1 MQDLTPRRRF
11 IARGAAGLAGILAS
25 RQAPA
30 LAQTIRLHLLHRVDF
45 IPQGEAELKRQ
56 LADYGRQMK
65 MDVVLET
72 INENDL
78 QTRITS
84 AIQSGAGPDIVQMLH
99 NWPHLYAGGLVD
111 MTDLCDWKQRDQGKF
126 YPQSEAATR
135 EGSRW
140 LGLPH
145 CVTPALINYRKSWF
159 AEAGATAPPKTLDEY
174 RKLGATLKKKGK
186 PFGQTLG
193 HTVNDAPGWSYP
205 LTWTFGGAETDK
217 TGKKVVLNSKNT
229 IEAVKWMTAFWKE
242 ACDEGGLA
250 WDDTTNNRAFHAG
263 EIAAT
268 LNGGSIYVL
277 ARRRLDI
284 KDEKGQPLWPDIGH
298 FRYPDGPHGPTPTYH
313 VTYASTIMKHSKNVE
328 AAKELLKW
336 VHSKEQ
342 FAKWFELEGGY
353 ATGANPVWEGHK
365 MWTEVDE
372 AMRPFKTAAQGA
384 RALGYAGPPSAKA
397 TLVYTK
403 YIITDMY
410 AKAVQGLAPED
421 AVRWAEG
428 ELKKIYEVGV
438 RSCITTFSG
447 LASLR
452 SPTFNVVM

>member
-1 MQDLTPRRRF
+1 MVERRAFLTRS
-11 IARGAAGLAGILAS
+11 AAGLAGILAS
-25 RQAPA
+25 RRAPA
-30 LAQTIRLHLLHRVDF
+30 LAQTVRLHLLHRVDF

-99 NWPHLYAGGLVD
+99 NWPHLYASGLVD
-111 MTDLCDWKQRDQGKF
+111 MTDLCEWKQRDQGKF

-135 EGSRW
+135 DGSRW

-145 CVTPALINYRKSWF
+145 CITPALINYRKSWF
-159 AEAGATAPPKTLDEY
+159 AEAGATAPPRTLDEY
-174 RKLGATLKKKGK
+174 RKLGAALKKKGK

-342 FAKWFELEGGY
+342 FGKWFELEGGY

-428 ELKKIYEVGV
+428 ELKRVYE
-438 RSCITTFSG
+438 
-447 LASLR
+447 A
-452 SPTFNVVM
+452 

>member
-1 MQDLTPRRRF
+1 MVERRAFLTRS
-11 IARGAAGLAGILAS
+11 AAGLAGILAS
-25 RQAPA
+25 RRAPA
-30 LAQTIRLHLLHRVDF
+30 LAQTVRLHLLHRVDF

-135 EGSRW
+135 DGSRW

-145 CVTPALINYRKSWF
+145 CITPALINYRKSWF

-174 RKLGATLKKKGK
+174 RKLGAALKKKGK

-342 FAKWFELEGGY
+342 FGKWFELEGGY

-410 AKAVQGLAPED
+410 AKAVQGLTPED

-428 ELKKIYEVGV
+428 ELKKIYE
-438 RSCITTFSG
+438 
-447 LASLR
+447 A
-452 SPTFNVVM
+452 

>member
-1 MQDLTPRRRF
+1 MVERRAFLTRS
-11 IARGAAGLAGILAS
+11 AAGLAGILAS
-25 RQAPA
+25 RRAPA
-30 LAQTIRLHLLHRVDF
+30 LAQTVRLHLLHRVDF

-135 EGSRW
+135 DGSRW

-145 CVTPALINYRKSWF
+145 CITPALINYRKSWF
-159 AEAGATAPPKTLDEY
+159 AEAGATAPPRTLDEY
-174 RKLGATLKKKGK
+174 RKLGAALKKKGK

-342 FAKWFELEGGY
+342 FGKWFELEGGY

-410 AKAVQGLAPED
+410 AKAVQGLTPED

-428 ELKKIYEVGV
+428 ELKRVYE
-438 RSCITTFSG
+438 
-447 LASLR
+447 A
-452 SPTFNVVM
+452 

>member
-1 MQDLTPRRRF
+1 MIDRRRF
-11 IARGAAGLAGILAS
+11 LARGSAGLAGILAS
-25 RQAPA
+25 RRAPA

-65 MDVVLET
+65 MEVVLET

-111 MTDLCDWKQRDQGKF
+111 MTDLCEWKQRDQGKF

-135 EGSRW
+135 DGSRW

-145 CVTPALINYRKSWF
+145 CITPALINYRKSWF
-159 AEAGATAPPKTLDEY
+159 AEAGATAPPRTLDEY
-174 RKLGATLKKKGK
+174 RKLGAALKKKGK

-205 LTWTFGGAETDK
+205 LTWTFGGAETDN

-342 FAKWFELEGGY
+342 FGKWFALEGGY

-410 AKAVQGLAPED
+410 AKAVQGLTPED

-428 ELKKIYEVGV
+428 ELKKIYEV
-438 RSCITTFSG
+438 
-447 LASLR
+447 
-452 SPTFNVVM
+452 

>member
-1 MQDLTPRRRF
+1 MIDRRKF

-159 AEAGATAPPKTLDEY
+159 AEAGATAPPKNLDEY
-174 RKLGATLKKKGK
+174 RKLGAVLKKKGK

-277 ARRRLDI
+277 ARRRTDI
-284 KDEKGQPLWPDIGH
+284 KDEKGQSLWPDIGH

-342 FAKWFELEGGY
+342 FGKWFELEGGY

-428 ELKKIYEVGV
+428 ELRKIYEV
-438 RSCITTFSG
+438 
-447 LASLR
+447 
-452 SPTFNVVM
+452 

>member
-159 AEAGATAPPKTLDEY
+159 AEAGATAPPKNLDEY
-174 RKLGATLKKKGK
+174 RKLGAVLKKKGK

-277 ARRRLDI
+277 ARRRTDI
-284 KDEKGQPLWPDIGH
+284 KDEKGQSLWPDIGH

-342 FAKWFELEGGY
+342 FGKWFELEGGY

>member
-1 MQDLTPRRRF
+1 MVERRAFLTRS
-11 IARGAAGLAGILAS
+11 AAGLAGILAS
-25 RQAPA
+25 RRAPA
-30 LAQTIRLHLLHRVDF
+30 LAQTVRLHLLHRVDF

-135 EGSRW
+135 DGSRW

-145 CVTPALINYRKSWF
+145 CITPALINYRKSWF

-342 FAKWFELEGGY
+342 FGKWFELEGGY

-410 AKAVQGLAPED
+410 AKAVQGLTPED

-428 ELKKIYEVGV
+428 ELKRVYE
-438 RSCITTFSG
+438 
-447 LASLR
+447 A
-452 SPTFNVVM
+452 

>member
-1 MQDLTPRRRF
+1 MIDRRKF

-111 MTDLCDWKQRDQGKF
+111 VTDLCDWKQRDQGKF

-159 AEAGATAPPKTLDEY
+159 AEAGATAPPKNLDEY
-174 RKLGATLKKKGK
+174 RKLGAVLKKKGK

-277 ARRRLDI
+277 ARRRTDI
-284 KDEKGQPLWPDIGH
+284 KDEKGQSLWPDIGH

-342 FAKWFELEGGY
+342 FGKWFELEGGY

-428 ELKKIYEVGV
+428 ELRKIYEV
-438 RSCITTFSG
+438 
-447 LASLR
+447 
-452 SPTFNVVM
+452 

>member
-1 MQDLTPRRRF
+1 MIDRRRF
-11 IARGAAGLAGILAS
+11 LARGSAGLAGILAS
-25 RQAPA
+25 RRAPA

-78 QTRITS
+78 QTRIT
-84 AIQSGAGPDIVQMLH
+84 ATIQSGSGPDIVQMLH
-99 NWPHLYAGGLVD
+99 NWPHLYASGLVD

-135 EGSRW
+135 DGSRW

-145 CVTPALINYRKSWF
+145 CITPAFINYRKSWF
-159 AEAGATAPPKTLDEY
+159 AEAGATAPPRTLDEY
-174 RKLGATLKKKGK
+174 RKLGAALKKKGK

-410 AKAVQGLAPED
+410 AKAVQGLTPED

-428 ELKKIYEVGV
+428 QLKLVYEV
-438 RSCITTFSG
+438 
-447 LASLR
+447 
-452 SPTFNVVM
+452 

>member
-1 MQDLTPRRRF
+1 MIDRRKF

-159 AEAGATAPPKTLDEY
+159 AEAGATAPPKNLDEY
-174 RKLGATLKKKGK
+174 RKLGAVLKKKGK

-217 TGKKVVLNSKNT
+217 TGRKVVLNSKNT

-277 ARRRLDI
+277 ARRRTDI
-284 KDEKGQPLWPDIGH
+284 KDEKGQSLWPDIGH

-342 FAKWFELEGGY
+342 FGKWFELEGGY

-384 RALGYAGPPSAKA
+384 RALGYAGLPSAKA

-428 ELKKIYEVGV
+428 ELRKIYEV
-438 RSCITTFSG
+438 
-447 LASLR
+447 
-452 SPTFNVVM
+452 

>member
-1 MQDLTPRRRF
+1 MIDRRKF
-11 IARGAAGLAGILAS
+11 IARGAGGLAGILAS
-25 RQAPA
+25 RRAPA
-30 LAQTIRLHLLHRVDF
+30 LAQTVRLHLLHRVDF
-45 IPQGEAELKRQ
+45 IPQGEAELRRQ

-65 MDVVLET
+65 MDIVLET

-111 MTDLCDWKQRDQGKF
+111 VTDLCDWKQRDQGKF

-159 AEAGATAPPKTLDEY
+159 AEAGATAPPKNLDEY
-174 RKLGATLKKKGK
+174 RKLGAVLKKKGK

-193 HTVNDAPGWSYP
+193 HTVNDASGWSYP

-277 ARRRLDI
+277 ARRRTDI
-284 KDEKGQPLWPDIGH
+284 KDEKGQSLWPDIGH

-342 FAKWFELEGGY
+342 FGKWFELEGGY

-428 ELKKIYEVGV
+428 ELRKIYEV
-438 RSCITTFSG
+438 
-447 LASLR
+447 
-452 SPTFNVVM
+452 

>member
-1 MQDLTPRRRF
+1 MIDRRRF
-11 IARGAAGLAGILAS
+11 LARGSAGLAGILAS
-25 RQAPA
+25 RRAPA

-65 MDVVLET
+65 MEVVLET

-111 MTDLCDWKQRDQGKF
+111 MTDLCEWKQRDQGKF

-135 EGSRW
+135 DGSRW

-145 CVTPALINYRKSWF
+145 CITPALINYRKSWF
-159 AEAGATAPPKTLDEY
+159 AEAGATAPPRTLDEY
-174 RKLGATLKKKGK
+174 RKLGAALKKKGK

-205 LTWTFGGAETDK
+205 LTWTFGGAETDN

-342 FAKWFELEGGY
+342 FGKWFALEGGY

-410 AKAVQGLAPED
+410 AKAVQGLTPED

-428 ELKKIYEVGV
+428 ELKKIYE
-438 RSCITTFSG
+438 
-447 LASLR
+447 A
-452 SPTFNVVM
+452 

>member
-1 MQDLTPRRRF
+1 MIDRRKF

-159 AEAGATAPPKTLDEY
+159 AEAGATAPPKNLDEY
-174 RKLGATLKKKGK
+174 RKLGAVLKKKGK

-353 ATGANPVWEGHK
+353 ATGANPVWEAHK

-384 RALGYAGPPSAKA
+384 RALGYAGLPSAKA

-428 ELKKIYEVGV
+428 ELRKIYEV
-438 RSCITTFSG
+438 
-447 LASLR
+447 
-452 SPTFNVVM
+452 

>member
-1 MQDLTPRRRF
+1 MVERRAFLTRS
-11 IARGAAGLAGILAS
+11 AAGLAGILAS
-25 RQAPA
+25 RRAPA
-30 LAQTIRLHLLHRVDF
+30 LAQTVRLHLLHRVDF

-135 EGSRW
+135 DGSRW

-145 CVTPALINYRKSWF
+145 CITPALINYRKSWF

-174 RKLGATLKKKGK
+174 RKLGAALKKKGK

-342 FAKWFELEGGY
+342 FGKWFELEGGY

-372 AMRPFKTAAQGA
+372 AMRPFKTAAQGT

-410 AKAVQGLAPED
+410 AKAVQGLTPED

-428 ELKKIYEVGV
+428 ELKKIYE
-438 RSCITTFSG
+438 
-447 LASLR
+447 A
-452 SPTFNVVM
+452 

>member
-1 MQDLTPRRRF
+1 MVERRAFLTRS
-11 IARGAAGLAGILAS
+11 AAGLAGILAS
-25 RQAPA
+25 RRAPA
-30 LAQTIRLHLLHRVDF
+30 LAQTVRLHLLHRVDF

-135 EGSRW
+135 DGSRW

-145 CVTPALINYRKSWF
+145 CITPALINYRKSWF

-298 FRYPDGPHGPTPTYH
+298 FRYPDGLHGPTPTYH

-342 FAKWFELEGGY
+342 FGKWFELEGGY

-410 AKAVQGLAPED
+410 AKAVQGLTPED

-428 ELKKIYEVGV
+428 ELKRVYE
-438 RSCITTFSG
+438 
-447 LASLR
+447 A
-452 SPTFNVVM
+452 

>member
-1 MQDLTPRRRF
+1 MIDRRKF

-111 MTDLCDWKQRDQGKF
+111 MTDLCDWKQRDQGRF

-159 AEAGATAPPKTLDEY
+159 AEAGATAPPKNLDEY
-174 RKLGATLKKKGK
+174 RKLGAVLKKKGK

-277 ARRRLDI
+277 ARRRTDI
-284 KDEKGQPLWPDIGH
+284 KDEKGQSLWPDIGH

-342 FAKWFELEGGY
+342 FGKWFELEGGY

-428 ELKKIYEVGV
+428 ELRKIYEV
-438 RSCITTFSG
+438 
-447 LASLR
+447 
-452 SPTFNVVM
+452 

>member
-1 MQDLTPRRRF
+1 MVERRAFLTRS
-11 IARGAAGLAGILAS
+11 AAGLAGILAS
-25 RQAPA
+25 RRAPA
-30 LAQTIRLHLLHRVDF
+30 LAQTVRLHLLHRVDF

-135 EGSRW
+135 DGSRW

-145 CVTPALINYRKSWF
+145 CITPALINYRKSWF

-174 RKLGATLKKKGK
+174 RKLGAALKKKGK

-342 FAKWFELEGGY
+342 FGKWFELEGGY

-410 AKAVQGLAPED
+410 AKAVQGLTPED
-421 AVRWAEG
+421 AVRGAEG
-428 ELKKIYEVGV
+428 ELKKIYE
-438 RSCITTFSG
+438 
-447 LASLR
+447 A
-452 SPTFNVVM
+452 

>member
-1 MQDLTPRRRF
+1 MIDRRKF

-159 AEAGATAPPKTLDEY
+159 AEAGATAPPKNLDEY
-174 RKLGATLKKKGK
+174 RKLGAVLKKKGK

-205 LTWTFGGAETDK
+205 LTLTFGGAETDK

-277 ARRRLDI
+277 ARRRTDI
-284 KDEKGQPLWPDIGH
+284 KDEKGQSLWPDIGH

-342 FAKWFELEGGY
+342 FGKWFELEGGY

-384 RALGYAGPPSAKA
+384 RALGYAGLPSAKA

-428 ELKKIYEVGV
+428 ELRKIYEV
-438 RSCITTFSG
+438 
-447 LASLR
+447 
-452 SPTFNVVM
+452 

>member
-1 MQDLTPRRRF
+1 MIDRRRF
-11 IARGAAGLAGILAS
+11 LARGAGGLAGILAS
-25 RQAPA
+25 RRAPA
-30 LAQTIRLHLLHRVDF
+30 LAQTVRLHLLHRVDF

-65 MDVVLET
+65 MDIVLET

-84 AIQSGAGPDIVQMLH
+84 AIQSGSGPDIVQMLH

-135 EGSRW
+135 DGSRW

-145 CVTPALINYRKSWF
+145 CITPALINYRKSWF
-159 AEAGATAPPKTLDEY
+159 AEAGAGTPPRTLDEY
-174 RKLGATLKKKGK
+174 RKLGAALKKKGK

-229 IEAVKWMTAFWKE
+229 VEAVKWMTAFWKE

-410 AKAVQGLAPED
+410 AKAVHGLTPED

-428 ELKKIYEVGV
+428 ELKKIYEV
-438 RSCITTFSG
+438 
-447 LASLR
+447 
-452 SPTFNVVM
+452 